1 MRRLPVVL
9 VGLVLGCGG
18 APSPQPEARVPSS
31 KVPVPPAPDAGASVA
46 KASYVSRF
54 PEVRVRDGLPKA
66 DGPRLFFTLGAGD
79 ARLGEYREVEIV
91 TGEPWS
97 GGGTAHKFHAWVLP
111 KDKFAVGWNGLVYPV
126 VKVGERADL
135 TADVQAL
142 IAKEDKERAAY
153 AKDHAGSPYRNATLV
168 GEESGLSEASL
179 NAPKV
184 AMLAL
189 LGKNDLAEALRT
201 RLFGTEP
208 ADKVLETFAGDY
220 LWARFERAVTAHM
233 RGDAELAYESLKGL
247 ADAADDAD
255 RACDAAGS
263 KRPEK
268 AQSRFRWGTSPSRML
283 EDSERRLLRGPRA
296 PLDLE
301 ALAKQPAS
309 AQVPILIDHLDEVAE
324 RQWGQPGG
332 VSLGSSPIVAA
343 LVKLGDAAVPAL
355 LDVLESDTRLT
366 RSMHFWRDFARSRSV
381 LGAHEAAYAALIAIL
396 DFSPFQ
402 TASTGDDLSQRED
415 ATRKKLAAEVRAF
428 AAKWKGVSQE
438 ERWFGRLADDA
449 TPAAGWLEAA
459 AAITRTTNH
468 QRIRSTMFGGVLTM
482 TPLVPGSVS
491 KVAGEALRTKR
502 APSVADL
509 LEKRGLAEQ
518 SAGDANGACTLSLAL
533 AEWEP
538 TTANTQRVLAA
549 HLRSLSM
556 PANGRAPGFENA
568 RCIVELS
575 RARFIAGDTSAL
587 ADFGSWVSQVAPP
600 QGAFDTAEVVLF
612 LGIRPA
618 DPDLAKAAEAMF
630 KAGSPWLPLV
640 STTKGS
646 SGPLQFALTDILRHT
661 DLLALPAFRRL
672 ILRELANA
680 TPMGTIKV
688 GTNQY
693 QLQMVSG
700 GSTSAGVQNDDS
712 PKALPA
718 PMEVRVADYIAD
730 GMFGQGEPRKDV
742 PRFHMY
748 WPKAK
753 RDAAL
758 PTLRAWVQAIK

>member
-1 MRRLPVVL
+1 MRRLPVVV

-31 KVPVPPAPDAGASVA
+31 KLPVPPALDAGGPVT
-46 KASYVSRF
+46 KASYVSRY
-54 PEVRVRDGLPKA
+54 PDVRVRDGLPKA
-66 DGPRLFFTLGAGD
+66 EGPRLFFALGAGD
-79 ARLGEYREVEIV
+79 ARLGEYREVELA
-91 TGEPWS
+91 TGEPWT
-97 GGGTAHKFHAWVLP
+97 GGGAAHKFHAWVLP
-111 KDKFAVGWNGLVYPV
+111 KEKFAVGWNGLVYPV

-135 TADVQAL
+135 AADVQAL
-142 IAKEDKERAAY
+142 LAKEDKERAAY
-153 AKDHAGSPYRNATLV
+153 AKEHAGSPYRDASLV
-168 GEESGLSEASL
+168 GEESGLSEATL

-189 LGKNDLAEALRT
+189 LGKNDVAEALKT
-201 RLFGTEP
+201 RLFGADP

-220 LWARFERAVTAHM
+220 LWARFERGVTAHM

-255 RACDAAGS
+255 RACDAAGA

-268 AQSRFRWGTSPSRML
+268 AQSRFQWGTSAARML
-283 EDSERRLLRGPRA
+283 EDTERRLLRGARA

-301 ALAKQPAS
+301 ALAKQPGS
-309 AQVPILIDHLDEVAE
+309 AQIPILVDHLDEVAE

-355 LDVLESDTRLT
+355 LDVLESDKRLT
-366 RSMHFWRDFARSRSV
+366 RSVHFWRDFARSRSV

-415 ATRKKLAAEVRAF
+415 AQRKKLAAEVRAF
-428 AAKWKGVSQE
+428 AEKWKGVSQE

-449 TPAAGWLEAA
+449 TPPVGWIEAA
-459 AAITRTTNH
+459 AAITRTTNQ
-468 QRIRSTMFGGVLTM
+468 QRIRSTMFGGVITM

-509 LEKRGLAEQ
+509 LEKRSLAVQ
-518 SAGDANGACTLSLAL
+518 TSRDANGACTLSLAL

-538 TTANTQRVLAA
+538 TSANTQRVLSA
-549 HLRSLSM
+549 HFRALAV
-556 PANGRAPGFENA
+556 PANGSAPGFENA

-575 RARFIAGDTSAL
+575 RARFISGDTSAL
-587 ADFGSWVSQVAPP
+587 ADFGTWISRVAPP
-600 QGAFDTAEVVLF
+600 QGAYDTAQVILF
-612 LGIRPA
+612 LGIRPS

-630 KAGSPWLPLV
+630 KPGSPWLPLV

-646 SGPLQFALTDILRHT
+646 SGPLQFALTDFLRHT
-661 DLLALPAFRRL
+661 ELLALPALRRL
-672 ILRELANA
+672 ILRELANTA
-680 TPMGTIKV
+680 PMGTIKV

-700 GSTSAGVQNDDS
+700 GSTSASVQNEDS

-718 PMEVRVADYIAD
+718 PMDVRVADYIAD
-730 GMFGQGEPRKDV
+730 CLFGQGEPRKDA
-742 PRFHMY
+742 PRFHLY

-758 PTLRAWVQAIK
+758 PTLRAWVQNVK